1 MLTQEQESIM
11 QQLEQYC
18 KDHST
23 NVWVG
28 TIDWNMRQVLNQ
40 LEQRGY
46 TAHYMQAGNYWT
58 VMPTRAHGV
67 ARDALAEVE
76 E

>member
-1 MLTQEQESIM
+1 MLTQEQENVM

-18 KDHST
+18 KDRNT

-28 TIDWNMRQVLNQ
+28 AIDYNTKQVLNQ

-46 TAHYMQAGNYWT
+46 IAPYMQAGDYWT
-58 VMPTRAHGV
+58 VMPTRTQGME
-67 ARDALAEVE
+67 RDAIVVE